1 MSTIP
6 LLLGGGALAYL
17 WSRSKAAE
25 RAAKPELTASSSTA
39 PAATPT
45 SPSASSLKLPALP
58 GRWVWPVAKL
68 GDRRPVISDGVG
80 SPRPGGPHRGVDIMF
95 ARAKADPFKPG
106 TPNGSKLFVMP
117 DNVAVLAAGD
127 GTIWSAG
134 PTSRGFAVVIDHGK
148 PSGVA
153 TFYIHMEKLF
163 VTPTSR
169 AKAGQRVRAG
179 EPIGIVGASPL
190 DGEKL
195 KHHHFE
201 IWRGNHN
208 AAIDPAPFMRMWPAA
223 ADPRATLV
231 ARNASLVY
239 RAVGE
244 TGDRYPDWVHA
255 LKGKS
260 GVYVIR
266 EVSATG
272 ATELVYVGQSSAGK
286 LYETL
291 TRHLQTW
298 RRWKGFWR
306 GQYGEGHDPGLT
318 YDRDRVEVAVR
329 ITSPGDAVAEEA
341 RLIKRLKPRDNLIG
355 QPTDDEVPF

>member
-17 WSRSKAAE
+17 WSRGRSPSPVE
-25 RAAKPELTASSSTA
+25 RTVQKPDPSESGSTA
-39 PAATPT
+39 P
-45 SPSASSLKLPALP
+45 SPPGSSLTLPVLP

-68 GDRRPVISDGVG
+68 GDRQPLISDGVG

-95 ARAKADPFKPG
+95 SRTKADRFQAG
-106 TPNGSKLFVMP
+106 TPNASKMFVMP

-169 AKAGQRVRAG
+169 AQTGQRVRAG
-179 EPIGIVGASPL
+179 DPIGIVGASPL

-195 KHHHFE
+195 KHLHFE

-208 AAIDPAPFMRMWPAA
+208 AAIDPAPFLRAWPAV
-223 ADPRATLV
+223 ADPRETLV
-231 ARNASLVY
+231 ARNSGLVY
-239 RAVGE
+239 RRVGE
-244 TGDRYPDWVHA
+244 TGERYPAWVHE
-255 LKGKS
+255 LKGQS

-266 EVSATG
+266 EVSARDDS
-272 ATELVYVGQSSAGK
+272 EIVYVGQSSAGR

-329 ITSPGDAVAEEA
+329 TTSPNDALDEEA
-341 RLIKRLKPRDNLIG
+341 RLIRRLKPRDNLIG
-355 QPTDDEVPF
+355 QSTDQDVPF